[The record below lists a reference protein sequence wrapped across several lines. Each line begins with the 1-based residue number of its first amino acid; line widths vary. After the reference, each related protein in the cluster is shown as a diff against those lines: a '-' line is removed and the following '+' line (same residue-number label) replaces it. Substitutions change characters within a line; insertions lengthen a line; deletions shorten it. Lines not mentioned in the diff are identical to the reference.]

1 MGKFTENRDK
11 TLNQAAFIRRLAGSM
26 GCSYMEAE
34 RWLKAVK
41 RELTACL
48 MNGNAVKLVELGT
61 FEPRFRVPRRNPHNG
76 LFGGAETLIKA
87 CISAHLTPSKHLN
100 KRLTE
105 AYEKRQGEKNNGQK

>member
-1 MGKFTENRDK
+1 MGRFYENRNK

-48 MNGNAVKLVELGT
+48 MSGNSVKLVELGT
-61 FEPRFRVPRRNPHNG
+61 FEPRFRVQRRNPHNA
-76 LFGGAETLIKA
+76 LLGGRESLTKA
-87 CISAHLTPSKHLN
+87 CISAHLTPSQKLN
-100 KRLTE
+100 KQLTE
-105 AYEKRQGEKNNGQK
+105 AYEKRQGDKSNGEK